1 METFSKILSMLNSKR
16 HTPIQHILTHSAN
29 TLPSKTKKLI
39 LTLTITILTH
49 IWKTRNRLQFDDTII
64 PTTNTILNIK
74 DDLKSIIQTHYK
86 QHNINNTVPDFE
98 RNFCINNAL
107 CTVKQNTLTLLL

>member
-1 METFSKILSMLNSKR
+1 MRQKRRYNSLLHQVCKRNKKILKHLQKYYQCLTQKE

-64 PTTNTILNIK
+64 PTTNTIINIEK
-74 DDLKSIIQTHYK
+74 
-86 QHNINNTVPDFE
+86 
-98 RNFCINNAL
+98 
-107 CTVKQNTLTLLL
+107 